1 MSEQEPGSEGTERPA
16 LRIVR
21 GNPDDAEIAA
31 LTAVLSSVAAAN
43 ASAGQQPERKPL
55 SMWADPSARLRPA
68 AGGLPLPPG
77 PNSWR
82 SSGLPL

>member
-1 MSEQEPGSEGTERPA
+1 MSEQEPDAQRPV

-31 LTAVLSSVAAAN
+31 LTAAL
-43 ASAGQQPERKPL
+43 ASASAASASQQEPRRKPL
-55 SMWADPSARLRPA
+55 SLWADRSARLRPA

-82 SSGLPL
+82 ASALPR